1 MKSNFI
7 KQHWEAIYAGKDTT
21 KEVSWY
27 QDDPRTSIELILATG
42 VGKSGNIIDIGGG
55 DSKLVDKLLERD
67 FKNLFVL
74 DISGQA
80 IKKAKERLGNK
91 AGSVTWIESDV
102 LEFEINIHFDVW
114 HDRAAFHFLTKSED
128 IAKYVETA
136 GQYIKPGGH
145 LIISA
150 FSINGPKRCSGL
162 DITQYSEDSI
172 KRTFGEKFNHI
183 KSFEQVHTTPFNTK
197 QNFLWSV
204 FQRSK

>member
-1 MKSNFI
+1 MKNNST
-7 KQHWEAIYAGKDTT
+7 KQHWETIYASKDTT

-42 VGKSGNIIDIGGG
+42 VEKSGNIIDIGGG
-55 DSKLVDKLLERD
+55 DSQLVDKLLERG

-74 DISGQA
+74 DISSQA
-80 IKKAKERLGNK
+80 IKKAKERLGDK
-91 AGSVTWIESDV
+91 VESVTWIESDV

-114 HDRAAFHFLTKSED
+114 HDRAAFHFLIKRED

-136 GQYIKPGGH
+136 GRYIKPGLY
-145 LIISA
+145 LIIST
-150 FSINGPKRCSGL
+150 FSINGPKKCSGL

-183 KSFEQVHTTPFNTK
+183 KSFEQVHTTPFETK
-197 QNFLWSV
+197 QNFIWSV